1 MIGEVIS
8 FRDIAAGTALFGA
21 VAEEI
26 RNVRMLI
33 EQLAETIVSDER
45 FVADYLEQL
54 QIFDLIIQCSDES
67 ADLLD
72 RVADGQSASEAIA
85 HVRLS
90 IVQERLRAAVERG
103 PK

>member
-1 MIGEVIS
+1 MIGEVIP
-8 FRDIAAGTALFGA
+8 FRDTAAGTALFGA

-26 RNVRMLI
+26 RKVRMLI

-72 RVADGQSASEAIA
+72 RVAEGQSVSEAIA

-90 IVQERLRAAVERG
+90 IVQERLRAAVERE
-103 PK
+103 PR